1 MHSRVSGAKRRGRG
15 NVRFV
20 GMQDPFIALT
30 IQTTGLH
37 PSSSRIVTIDAV
49 TFDAEGNPVDSFFTV
64 VNPVKD
70 PGPRHLHGVPRE
82 EVEAARPFGH
92 FLKKLCTLLDDRTL
106 ITHNAPRT
114 WGFIVSESKRTLKA
128 RRRKRGGRRRRGVGH
143 VPRPVAVVDTL
154 GAARRES
161 IFVTDT
167 RLRSLAHQLGY
178 SVSEKASISRA
189 QQPAKELTRED
200 TLLVARLFFERFR
213 DTRAVSDPKEL
224 KADRFGLQRSL
235 IRVDAAAAAKK
246 PNPGQFAGE
255 LKPGME
261 VVVAPEVACDPDDI
275 IHAVVDGELAYSE
288 KVTRTTS
295 LVVCNEEH
303 PKRGKGM
310 HAHRKGI
317 PLITDEEF
325 LRLASM
331 NP

>member
-1 MHSRVSGAKRRGRG
+1 MR
-15 NVRFV
+15 
-20 GMQDPFIALT
+20 DPYVALS

-37 PSSSRIVTIDAV
+37 PSTARIVTIDAV
-49 TFDAEGNPVDSFFTV
+49 TFTADGEPVDSFFTV

-70 PGPRHLHGVPRE
+70 PGPRHLHGVPRAE
-82 EVEAARPFGH
+82 IEAAKPYGH
-92 FLKKLCTLLDDRTL
+92 FLKTLCTLLDGRTL
-106 ITHNAPRT
+106 IAHNAPQT

-178 SVSEKASISRA
+178 DVSENASTSRA
-189 QQPAKELTRED
+189 AQPAAELTRED
-200 TLLVARLFFERFR
+200 TLLVARLYFERFR
-213 DTRAVSDPKEL
+213 NTKAVSDPRDL

-235 IRVDAAAAAKK
+235 IRVDAAAAARKD
-246 PNPGQFAGE
+246 NPGQFQGN

-261 VVVAPEVACDPDDI
+261 VVVAPEIARDPDDI
-275 IHAVVDGELAYSE
+275 IHAVVDHELAYSE

-295 LVVCNEEH
+295 LVVCNEKI

-317 PLITDEEF
+317 PLVTDEEF
-325 LRLASM
+325 MRLASM